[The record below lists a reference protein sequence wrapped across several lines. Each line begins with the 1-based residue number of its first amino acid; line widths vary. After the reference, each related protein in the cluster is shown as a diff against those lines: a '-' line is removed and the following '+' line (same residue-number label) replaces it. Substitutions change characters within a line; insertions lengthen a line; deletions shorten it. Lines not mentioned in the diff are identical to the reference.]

1 MNFDKEVAQLES
13 ESINDYKFRLLI
25 EYREIVEKR
34 VLLER
39 FINENNNKNSNEIMI
54 KKLDLMKRQLEILYQ
69 YEEIIATRLKLELQ

>member
-34 VLLER
+34 ALLER